1 MKQNITRCIGRF
13 VCVTALALS
22 ACNRQSPSST
32 QAPASSDAPQGRS
45 LASGSS
51 CGDLAKLSLP
61 NTTITAADDI
71 AVGAFV
77 PPAGTFSPP
86 APPGAPTPYAGLP
99 PFCRVSGTIA
109 PVPGSE
115 IHFEVW
121 LPKTWNGKFIGVGN
135 GGAAGLIFYFFM
147 AEPLTRGYAVA
158 ATDAGHS
165 GGLGDWSF
173 AVHREKL
180 IDFGYRA
187 IHEMTE
193 KSKAVVE
200 AHYGTAANRSYWN
213 GCSQGGRQGLEA
225 AHRFPEDYDGI
236 VAGAPA
242 INLAIQSIRG
252 VLIQQATTNPAE
264 RVTPDKLKLM
274 TEAAIAACDAG
285 DGVRDRTVTDPRACT
300 FDPGVLA
307 CKAGDRPDCLTP
319 RQVAWARQIYSGI
332 RDQASNEQ
340 ISQGLPPT
348 SEVDWVPPP
357 FVADMATISTSYFRH
372 VISKDPIWDPARLDL
387 DADGARARTQDNG
400 IVSLPD
406 PDLSA
411 FVRRGGKL
419 LLWHGWSDGALSPLN
434 TIDYYNNVIA
444 TTRENQASNG
454 IRLFMAPGVQH
465 CGGGEGPSP
474 IDLLS
479 VIEAWVESGKAP
491 ERVIASRPL
500 ERGRMRTRPLCPY
513 PQLATYTGQGSS
525 DDAASFVCKAPSS
538 NR

>member
-1 MKQNITRCIGRF
+1 MSTVSASPAREPVRVDQFDDPKKRWKFGTAPCGTLLRTFRFELIANRLPGTRFPSPRAAWFQGWQSELTSAIVGARPLDVARTMKQNITRCIGRF

-77 PPAGTFSPP
+77 PPAGAFSPP

-121 LPKTWNGKFIGVGN
+121 LPKTWNGKFVGVGN
-135 GGAAGLIFYFFM
+135 GGAAGLIFYPFM

-200 AHYGTAANRSYWN
+200 AHYGTTANRS
-213 GCSQGGRQGLEA
+213 
-225 AHRFPEDYDGI
+225 
-236 VAGAPA
+236 
-242 INLAIQSIRG
+242 
-252 VLIQQATTNPAE
+252 VLE
-264 RVTPDKLKLM
+264 RVL
-274 TEAAIAACDAG
+274 AG
-285 DGVRDRTVTDPRACT
+285 R
-300 FDPGVLA
+300 
-307 CKAGDRPDCLTP
+307 
-319 RQVAWARQIYSGI
+319 
-332 RDQASNEQ
+332 
-340 ISQGLPPT
+340 
-348 SEVDWVPPP
+348 
-357 FVADMATISTSYFRH
+357 
-372 VISKDPIWDPARLDL
+372 PAR
-387 DADGARARTQDNG
+387 
-400 IVSLPD
+400 P
-406 PDLSA
+406 
-411 FVRRGGKL
+411 RGG
-419 LLWHGWSDGALSPLN
+419 
-434 TIDYYNNVIA
+434 
-444 TTRENQASNG
+444 ASV
-454 IRLFMAPGVQH
+454 P
-465 CGGGEGPSP
+465 
-474 IDLLS
+474 
-479 VIEAWVESGKAP
+479 
-491 ERVIASRPL
+491 
-500 ERGRMRTRPLCPY
+500 
-513 PQLATYTGQGSS
+513 
-525 DDAASFVCKAPSS
+525 
-538 NR
+538 

>member
-1 MKQNITRCIGRF
+1 
-13 VCVTALALS
+13 
-22 ACNRQSPSST
+22 
-32 QAPASSDAPQGRS
+32 
-45 LASGSS
+45 
-51 CGDLAKLSLP
+51 
-61 NTTITAADDI
+61 
-71 AVGAFV
+71 
-77 PPAGTFSPP
+77 
-86 APPGAPTPYAGLP
+86 
-99 PFCRVSGTIA
+99 
-109 PVPGSE
+109 
-115 IHFEVW
+115 
-121 LPKTWNGKFIGVGN
+121 
-135 GGAAGLIFYFFM
+135 
-147 AEPLTRGYAVA
+147 
-158 ATDAGHS
+158 
-165 GGLGDWSF
+165 
-173 AVHREKL
+173 
-180 IDFGYRA
+180 
-187 IHEMTE
+187 
-193 KSKAVVE
+193 
-200 AHYGTAANRSYWN
+200 
-213 GCSQGGRQGLEA
+213 
-225 AHRFPEDYDGI
+225 
-236 VAGAPA
+236 
-242 INLAIQSIRG
+242 
-252 VLIQQATTNPAE
+252 
-264 RVTPDKLKLM
+264 M

-372 VISKDPIWDPARLDL
+372 VISKDPNWDPARLDL

-491 ERVIASRPL
+491 ERVIASRPF
-500 ERGRMRTRPLCPY
+500 EGGRMRTRPLCPY